1 MDEYFY
7 KCQGFIAAF
16 CTLLTTA
23 MNTES
28 TGVTAV
34 IDALSLLGG
43 PFSIFGGICF
53 LVGLS
58 TITYFIL
65 KYLTYAIVFI
75 VVKILKKMGKTKPQI
90 IRTLKTYPFW
100 SLDLSFK
107 ASKYIDGKIDLE
119 IYKDFKKYKDFKGY
133 IDFKGYKNF
142 EEY

>member
-7 KCQGFIAAF
+7 KWMGFISA
-16 CTLLTTA
+16 LTTLITAA
-23 MNTES
+23 MTTKS
-28 TGVTAV
+28 TGIAIV

-43 PFSIFGGICF
+43 PLGIFGGICF

-75 VVKILKKMGKTKPQI
+75 VVKILKKMGRTKPQI
-90 IRTLKTYPFW
+90 MSTLKSYPFW
-100 SLDLSFK
+100 SLTLSFK
-107 ASKYIDGKIDLE
+107 AKMYMDGNMDLE
-119 IYKDFKKYKDFKGY
+119 EYKDFKGY
-133 IDFKGYKNF
+133 IDFKEYNDF